1 MEKLYHYQFIKPLLE
16 PSSYCD
22 LVRYLPLVTAKLVAS
37 LTLVLFSLCNK
48 ILLLYNT

>member
-22 LVRYLPLVTAKLVAS
+22 LVSIFAPSNCQTSSKLNSS
-37 LTLVLFSLCNK
+37 LIFSLQ
-48 ILLLYNT
+48 